1 MRANHHL
8 HQLFSKCHKMPY
20 PEDIIFMTRTTN
32 VTDTSHAYFKNIY
45 IQIEENSSPY
55 LETNCTYLKGNFH
68 TSPIT
73 RVELGHV
80 FIVNDSS
87 FYHIEVSENKRL
99 VPLTFYKNRC

>member
-32 VTDTSHAYFKNIY
+32 VTDTSHAYFEKIY

-87 FYHIEVSENKRL
+87 FYHIYITRIF
-99 VPLTFYKNRC
+99 PLPILFYFK